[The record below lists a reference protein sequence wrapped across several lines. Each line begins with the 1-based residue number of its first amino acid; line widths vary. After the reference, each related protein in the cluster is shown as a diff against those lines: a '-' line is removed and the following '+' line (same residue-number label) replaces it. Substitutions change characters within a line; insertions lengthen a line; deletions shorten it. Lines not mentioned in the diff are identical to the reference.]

1 MRNPGVYFEYLESG
15 KKCSEASVPTWG
27 GGGVGVGGLM
37 PSQCIPGYGARQRD
51 TFHCPLT
58 RARLSRERGCWAGA
72 SLARTWQVTGP
83 FPTSCLNT
91 SKDKNLDSA
100 CFTFGALKS

>member
-27 GGGVGVGGLM
+27 GGGVGVGELM
-37 PSQCIPGYGARQRD
+37 PSQCIPGYGVRQRD

-58 RARLSRERGCWAGA
+58 RARLSQERGCWAGA
-72 SLARTWQVTGP
+72 SLARTLASHWPISYFVLEHVQGQEPRFCVLHLW
-83 FPTSCLNT
+83 S
-91 SKDKNLDSA
+91 S
-100 CFTFGALKS
+100 

>member
-1 MRNPGVYFEYLESG
+1 
-15 KKCSEASVPTWG
+15 
-27 GGGVGVGGLM
+27 M
-37 PSQCIPGYGARQRD
+37 PSQCIPGYGVRQRD

-83 FPTSCLNT
+83 FPTLCLNT